1 MGHNYS
7 VYHTGVTE
15 RHITRAIVHLQ
26 IEEEQPFC
34 KGKPGSE
41 FRLLTVALMLG
52 NKCEYLSQTIASG
65 LAVLCLLTLKLVLDD
80 NTYTNKTWAE
90 VSGISVQEI
99 HIMEVEF

>member
-34 KGKPGSE
+34 KRKA
-41 FRLLTVALMLG
+41 R
-52 NKCEYLSQTIASG
+52 
-65 LAVLCLLTLKLVLDD
+65 
-80 NTYTNKTWAE
+80 
-90 VSGISVQEI
+90 
-99 HIMEVEF
+99 